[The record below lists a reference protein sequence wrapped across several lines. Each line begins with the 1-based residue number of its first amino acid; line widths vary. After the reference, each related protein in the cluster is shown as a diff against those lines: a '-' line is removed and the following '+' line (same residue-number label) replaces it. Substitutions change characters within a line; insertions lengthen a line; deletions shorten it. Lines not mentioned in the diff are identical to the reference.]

1 MTTMYFDT
9 RYNVILFTNANLF
22 MNDILTCQLIGM
34 GVTTKSYD
42 ITWNTGTHSC
52 VKTMKTQRKEN
63 HDNSY

>member
-22 MNDILTCQLIGM
+22 MNDVLTCQLIGM

-42 ITWNTGTHSC
+42 ITWNRNPLLCQNYENSE
-52 VKTMKTQRKEN
+52 KRK
-63 HDNSY
+63 S